1 MLART
6 GFKRTPYARAPRSA
20 LAPVTRGVV
29 VMCSDVATPQPK
41 ESPVRSE
48 PYRRLVAM
56 LPCAFCG
63 IAELSQAAHPPPT
76 GKGMKEDDRECFPMC
91 CARPGTPGCHYLFDQ
106 YKLMPKTKMRAW
118 AAAAAA
124 DTRDTI
130 EGNGLWPKRLPLY
143 EQKQAPAHAG
153 NAQSAMNLGSQA

>member
-1 MLART
+1 MARGS
-6 GFKRTPYARAPRSA
+6 GFKRPERARLAPSR
-20 LAPVTRGVV
+20 LAPVTRGVR
-29 VMCSDVATPQPK
+29 VMCSDVAQAIPK
-41 ESPVRSE
+41 ENAVYSE

-91 CARPGTPGCHYLFDQ
+91 CTRPDTPGCHYLFDQ
-106 YKLMPKTKMRAW
+106 HKLMPKSQMRAW

-143 EQKQAPAHAG
+143 EAKQAPAHAG
-153 NAQSAMNLGSQA
+153 IAQSAIDLGVTA